1 MLPWLYVILG
11 IGLLYAGA
19 EGLVRGSASL
29 ARRFGLSP
37 LVIGLTVVAFGTSMP
52 ELVVS
57 IGAALADQGPIAVGN
72 VVGSNI
78 ANVGLILGLSALIQP
93 PRVHAQ
99 VIRID
104 LPIMVA
110 ASLLLAALLS
120 DGGVARWE
128 GVVLVVLLAGYLVFS
143 LRLAGKEPPEVLA
156 EFDAGVPAPTRG
168 VWIDLLLV
176 AAGLALLV
184 AGARALVS
192 GAVTIAQGFGV
203 SEVVIGLT
211 VVAVGTSLPELAT
224 SIIAAFKGEGDIA
237 VGNVVGSNI
246 FNVFGIVGISSVVRP
261 LAPAGVGP
269 VDLGV
274 MLVLAVMLLPLM
286 RTGFRVSRAEGVLL
300 LAIYAG
306 YLVYLVR

>member
-1 MLPWLYVILG
+1 MLSWLYVLLG

-78 ANVGLILGLSALIQP
+78 ANVGLILGISALIQP

-128 GVVLVVLLAGYLVFS
+128 GAVLVVLLAGYVVFS
-143 LRLAGKEPPEVLA
+143 LRLAKKEPEEVLA

-168 VWIDLLLV
+168 VWIDALLV

-184 AGARALVS
+184 GGARALVS
-192 GAVTIAQGFGV
+192 GAVNIAQGFGV

-211 VVAVGTSLPELAT
+211 VVAIGTSLPELAT
-224 SIIAAFKGEGDIA
+224 SIIAALKGEGDIA

-246 FNVFGIVGISSVVRP
+246 FNIFGIVGISSVVRP
-261 LAPAGVGP
+261 LVPAGVGP
-269 VDLGV
+269 VDLGA
-274 MLVLAVMLLPLM
+274 MLVLALMLLPLM
-286 RTGFRVSRAEGVLL
+286 RSGFRVSRVEGVLL
-300 LAIYAG
+300 LAVYAG